1 MSGLEDR
8 RAELIAAQVA
18 GDLTEDE
25 RAELRKMADADPSIE
40 RDIEDFRRI
49 VGRVSDAS
57 PYLPWDEARPSE
69 SLRRRVISIPGG
81 AAIPGD
87 AAIPGG
93 AAIPTAA
100 DSRRP
105 VRGRPVLLAAAATVA
120 GIAVGAGIVLGVDA
134 ASVSEP
140 VTGPPGTLG
149 AYEEVAFT
157 GIPSGIEIEGG
168 LVAHTWGTET
178 ILEMNGV
185 PSNGTYEVLVLAQSG
200 AQLTSGTFLGS
211 TVTIDCRMN
220 AAILRSEVS
229 GIEIRTGDGSV
240 LATAEVPTT

>member
-25 RAELRKMADADPSIE
+25 RAELRKMADADPSVE
-40 RDIEDFRRI
+40 RDIEDFRRV

-57 PYLPWDEARPSE
+57 RHLPWDETRPSKG
-69 SLRRRVISIPGG
+69 LRQRVI
-81 AAIPGD
+81 
-87 AAIPGG
+87 AIPGG
-93 AAIPTAA
+93 SIPTAA

-105 VRGRPVLLAAAATVA
+105 ARGRPILLAAAAAAA

-140 VTGPPGTLG
+140 VTGLPGTLG

-178 ILEMNGV
+178 VLEMNGV
-185 PSNGTYEVLVLAQSG
+185 PSNGTYEVLILAQSG

-220 AAILRSEVS
+220 AAVLREEVR
-229 GIEIRTGDGSV
+229 GIEIRTSDGSV
-240 LATAEVPTT
+240 LATAEVPTTT

>member
-25 RAELRKMADADPSIE
+25 RAELRKMADADPSVE
-40 RDIEDFRRI
+40 RYIEDFRRV
-49 VGRVSDAS
+49 VGRVSDAL
-57 PYLPWDEARPSE
+57 PHLPWDEAQPSE
-69 SLRRRVISIPGG
+69 SLRRRVT
-81 AAIPGD
+81 AIPGVT
-87 AAIPGG
+87 AIPRV
-93 AAIPTAA
+93 AAIPTEA

-105 VRGRPVLLAAAATVA
+105 VRGRPVLLAAAAAVA
-120 GIAVGAGIVLGVDA
+120 GIAVGAGIVLGIGA
-134 ASVSEP
+134 ASVGEP

-157 GIPSGIEIEGG
+157 GVPSGIEIEGG

-178 ILEMNGV
+178 ILEMNGI
-185 PSNGTYEVLVLAQSG
+185 PSNDTYEVLVLAQSG

-220 AAILRSEVS
+220 AAVLRAEVS
-229 GIEIRTGDGSV
+229 GIEIRTSDGSV